1 MAPTKQKGDMAELRV
16 ASDLVRQGYQVAIPF
31 GEDSD
36 FDLVL
41 MRDERFERVQVK
53 YFRSDGQ
60 VIVVR
65 CVSLSMTGGR
75 VKRKKHYTAST
86 IDWLAVYDPTSDCC
100 YYVPSD
106 LLGPGRSNIYLR
118 LTPTRNGQQRRINQ
132 ARDYLTIP
140 AITPD

>member
-1 MAPTKQKGDMAELRV
+1 MAPTKKKGDMAELRV

-65 CVSLSMTGGR
+65 CV
-75 VKRKKHYTAST
+75 
-86 IDWLAVYDPTSDCC
+86 
-100 YYVPSD
+100 
-106 LLGPGRSNIYLR
+106 
-118 LTPTRNGQQRRINQ
+118 
-132 ARDYLTIP
+132 
-140 AITPD
+140 